1 MVAARVFY
9 GVTLTDAEM
18 KKAYGGI
25 VVNAFGQVLLREP
38 AGHLQGVSWTF
49 PKGKQKFGEAP
60 ERTALR
66 EVYEE
71 TGVRAEILVKIPGSF
86 DGPRTSSEY
95 FLMRALEET
104 HRFDRETKSIAWT
117 TWAQAGDLILLTLRP
132 KRRRRDLRVLK
143 LASVIY
149 QEMFPSFTIEPRS

>member
-1 MVAARVFY
+1 MFY
-9 GVTLTDAEM
+9 WVTLTNAEM

-25 VVNAFGQVLLREP
+25 VMNAFGRVLLREP

-49 PKGKQKFGEAP
+49 PKGKQKFGETP

-95 FLMRALEET
+95 FLMRAVEET
-104 HRFDRETKSIAWT
+104 GRFDRETKSIAWT
-117 TWAQAGDLILLTLRP
+117 TWGEAGDLILLTLRP

-143 LASVIY
+143 LAWAMWD
-149 QEMFPSFTIEPRS
+149 EMFPALTTGPRS

>member
-1 MVAARVFY
+1 
-9 GVTLTDAEM
+9 M

-25 VVNAFGQVLLREP
+25 VINAFGQVLLREP

-49 PKGKQKFGEAP
+49 PKGKQKFGETP

-71 TGVRAEILVKIPGSF
+71 TGVRAEIVAKIPGSF

-95 FLMRALEET
+95 FLMRAVEET
-104 HRFDRETKSIAWT
+104 HQFDRETKSIAWMA
-117 TWAQAGDLILLTLRP
+117 WEEAG
-132 KRRRRDLRVLK
+132 
-143 LASVIY
+143 A
-149 QEMFPSFTIEPRS
+149 